1 MDIVAIKILGIL
13 TVEKE
18 DKMKYFYGTIIALC
32 VLCLSCGTT
41 EDEDLNPVSWETN
54 AVSLE
59 ADHFLIV
66 ADGDTFFA
74 NVSGV
79 EVSSDP
85 GDSVYCSLEITW
97 HEKDVEMRLYIYF
110 YSDGVD
116 WWSDEFRTYD
126 GKTQAEWIYYY
137 GRFFES
143 PVGTAF
149 TGDFEEVSSDTGNT
163 YTGKVYFQSLTLQ
176 AFLDTY

>member
-1 MDIVAIKILGIL
+1 
-13 TVEKE
+13 
-18 DKMKYFYGTIIALC
+18 MKYTCAIIIALITLY
-32 VLCLSCGTT
+32 LCCGTT
-41 EDEDLNPVSWETN
+41 EEDLNPVDWQTN
-54 AVSLE
+54 QVSLE
-59 ADHFLIV
+59 ADHFFTI

-110 YSDGVD
+110 HSDGVD

-137 GRFFES
+137 GTFFES

-149 TGDFEEVSSDTGNT
+149 TGDFEEESFVTGNT

>member
-1 MDIVAIKILGIL
+1 
-13 TVEKE
+13 
-18 DKMKYFYGTIIALC
+18 MKYTCAIIIALITLY
-32 VLCLSCGTT
+32 LCCGTT
-41 EDEDLNPVSWETN
+41 EEDLNPVDWQTN
-54 AVSLE
+54 QVSLE
-59 ADHFLIV
+59 ADHFFTI

-85 GDSVYCSLEITW
+85 GDSLYCSLEITW
-97 HEKDVEMRLYIYF
+97 YEKGVEMRLYIYF

-149 TGDFEEVSSDTGNT
+149 TGDFEEASSDTGNT
-163 YTGKVYFQSLTLQ
+163 YTGKVYFQNLTLQ